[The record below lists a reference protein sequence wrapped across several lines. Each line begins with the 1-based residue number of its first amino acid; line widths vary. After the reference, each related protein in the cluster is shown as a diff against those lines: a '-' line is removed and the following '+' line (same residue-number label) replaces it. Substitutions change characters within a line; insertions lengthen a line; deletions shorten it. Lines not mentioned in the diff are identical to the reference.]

1 MRDLQT
7 QLLAAF
13 QSGLLIPFFAA
24 TLQFKTSTQRVWSG
38 TGNLT
43 ISGQIFSGIG
53 SFAEIGPINETTTV
67 EAQGTYVRLSGIDP
81 VLLGESLNDIQPGLQ
96 AILWIG
102 SLDQAGNVLGM
113 YQIFSGLI
121 DQPAVDPG
129 TDTISITLNLENR
142 IIDFSRASNRKY
154 TSADQR
160 AIYAHDSGLDYVEQM
175 NDIAL
180 KTWQ

>member
-7 QLLAAF
+7 QLLTAF
-13 QSGLLIPFFAA
+13 ESGLLIPFFAA
-24 TLQFKTSTQRVWSG
+24 TLEFKTSTQRVWTG

-43 ISGQIFSGIG
+43 VSGQTFTGIG

-96 AILWIG
+96 AVLWVG
-102 SLDQAGNVLGM
+102 SLDQSGNVLGM
-113 YQIFSGLI
+113 NQIFSGI
-121 DQPAVDPG
+121 VDQPSVDPG
-129 TDTISITLNLENR
+129 TDTIAITLNLESR

-160 AIYAHDSGLDYVEQM
+160 ALYPHDSGFDYVEAM

-180 KTWQ
+180 KTWA